1 MPRLK
6 GSLNKNKITE
16 ETEEAVIENIAVEEP
31 VSIPYVN
38 EELAKLQKLH
48 SQMLENGIKDIG
60 QLEVIISKL
69 Q

>member
-1 MPRLK
+1 MPRPK
-6 GSLNKNKITE
+6 GNLNKIIE
-16 ETEEAVIENIAVEEP
+16 EIEKEEIVSENIAVKEP

-60 QLEVIISKL
+60 QLEVVISKL